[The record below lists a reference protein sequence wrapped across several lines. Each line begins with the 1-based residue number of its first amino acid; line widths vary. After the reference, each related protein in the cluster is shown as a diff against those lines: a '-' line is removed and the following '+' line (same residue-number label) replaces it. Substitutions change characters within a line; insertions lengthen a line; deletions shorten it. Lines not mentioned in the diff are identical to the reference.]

1 MKNSEMLK
9 NGLRF
14 VLLILL
20 QVLVLDHI
28 NFLGYINPY
37 AYIFFILFFP
47 LSGNKSL
54 LIALAFLQGLI
65 IDVFNDTG
73 GIHAAASVFIAW
85 IRPVV
90 LKFSFGV
97 SYEYNTVNF
106 GKANISQQI
115 TYILTMVVAHHL
127 MLFCLEIFSFKH
139 MDLILKSTLFSSIF
153 SLIIIHS
160 LILLF
165 NRNIR

>member
-1 MKNSEMLK
+1 MLPEAGPLLNAVTAVALAAGLFAFQVAAL
-9 NGLRF
+9 NGLGWMWQR
-14 VLLILL
+14 
-20 QVLVLDHI
+20 LDEDHRD
-28 NFLGYINPY
+28 
-37 AYIFFILFFP
+37 
-47 LSGNKSL
+47 K
-54 LIALAFLQGLI
+54 
-65 IDVFNDTG
+65 T
-73 GIHAAASVFIAW
+73 AA
-85 IRPVV
+85 V

-139 MDLILKSTLFSSIF
+139 IDLILKSTLFSSIF